1 MPDNVVLKEYSS
13 VKKDYF
19 AYKSTNDGLAVNF
32 YLDDFY
38 TSKEQSEQ
46 FKQYRDT
53 VLKLVLN
60 HVGKIKERISTIDL
74 KLPIAQMLK
83 NTDYMVN

>member
-1 MPDNVVLKEYSS
+1 M
-13 VKKDYF
+13 
-19 AYKSTNDGLAVNF
+19 NF

-60 HVGKIKERISTIDL
+60 HVGKIKERISTIDSKIADCTNAEKYRL
-74 KLPIAQMLK
+74 YGELITSNLPLSSDGRANQWSRHPIEEP
-83 NTDYMVN
+83 VP